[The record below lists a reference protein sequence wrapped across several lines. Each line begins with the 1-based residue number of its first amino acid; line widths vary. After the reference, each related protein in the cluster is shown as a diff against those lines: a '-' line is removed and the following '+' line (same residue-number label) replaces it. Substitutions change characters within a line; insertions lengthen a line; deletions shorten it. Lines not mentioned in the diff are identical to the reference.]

1 MTINHIKTIV
11 ILISS
16 GIITFLLIKKLD
28 TNYTYTEK
36 IRTYFKINKKW
47 EGLAYYCVFL
57 IPLALIT
64 IIGIWFIALPSN
76 INSVLWGI
84 ALGLN
89 THIQNKNN
97 YNKNQI

>member
-1 MTINHIKTIV
+1 MTIDHIKTIV

-28 TNYTYTEK
+28 TSYTYTEK

-47 EGLAYYCVFL
+47 ESLTYYCILF
-57 IPLALIT
+57 IPLTLIT
-64 IIGIWFIALPSN
+64 IMGIWFIDLPSN

-89 THIQNKNN
+89 TYIQQKNN
-97 YNKNQI
+97 AK